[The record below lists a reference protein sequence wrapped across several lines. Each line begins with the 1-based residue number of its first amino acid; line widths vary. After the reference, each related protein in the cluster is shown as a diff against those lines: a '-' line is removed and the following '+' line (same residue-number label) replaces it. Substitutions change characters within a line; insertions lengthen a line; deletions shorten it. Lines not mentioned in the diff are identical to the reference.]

1 MQVPYEQIPFHEK
14 TNIRFYTSEDS
25 GSYVAPHWHD
35 AVEMIC
41 IQEGELQV
49 TAEQETVEVRGG
61 QCIVI
66 NADQIHSTLCTGHNR
81 AIVCQI
87 PQALMEKFLPD
98 AKSLMFC
105 LRDPSDTKER
115 QEQAD
120 QIKEVLA
127 DMQYF
132 MESPADGALLKFNS
146 LLYELIFLLYQN
158 FGIRVEPSEV
168 TKREKNLEKLKPVLA
183 YIKEHYNERISLK
196 KIAGIAAFEPKYFCR
211 FFKKHM
217 GVTFLE
223 YQNELRLSRIYED
236 IIHTDGKISDILEKH
251 GFTNYKLF
259 RRMFDT
265 RFHMTPTQLRN

>member
-35 AVEMIC
+35 
-41 IQEGELQV
+41 
-49 TAEQETVEVRGG
+49 
-61 QCIVI
+61 
-66 NADQIHSTLCTGHNR
+66 
-81 AIVCQI
+81 
-87 PQALMEKFLPD
+87 
-98 AKSLMFC
+98 
-105 LRDPSDTKER
+105 
-115 QEQAD
+115 
-120 QIKEVLA
+120 
-127 DMQYF
+127 
-132 MESPADGALLKFNS
+132 
-146 LLYELIFLLYQN
+146 
-158 FGIRVEPSEV
+158 
-168 TKREKNLEKLKPVLA
+168 
-183 YIKEHYNERISLK
+183 KEHYNERISLK

-259 RRMFDT
+259 RRMFDA